1 MIKIVNDQYKLL
13 FAKKKLSLKGVTMD
27 FNYDMLRPLDVVCTA
42 SKSLSA
48 RLIRLW
54 TAKLKGFNGVQ
65 EMFRMQIANHCGL
78 IVQLEKKLW
87 IAEMLSTGLQINSL
101 KTYLNNSREQI
112 VAIRRLPVFI
122 DELTNSYANAE
133 VINLANATVIYD
145 YKGLLQFLGIC
156 PDNPS
161 YMYCS
166 ELCEIIANHY
176 GSSWDQNQLR
186 WSDWKEARIAPVEI
200 QFGKKGTLVE
210 DWLKK

>member
-1 MIKIVNDQYKLL
+1 
-13 FAKKKLSLKGVTMD
+13 MD
-27 FNYDMLRPLDVVCTA
+27 FNYDILKPLDVVCTA

-101 KTYLNNSREQI
+101 KKYLKSNREQI

-133 VINLANATVIYD
+133 VINLADATVRYD
-145 YKGLLQFLGIC
+145 YKGLLQFLRIC

-176 GSSWDQNQLR
+176 GGSWDQNQLSWR
-186 WSDWKEARIAPVEI
+186 EGKEARIAPVEI
-200 QFGKKGTLVE
+200 QFGNRGY
-210 DWLKK
+210 DIIGWLKR